1 MSALWPGKYWS
12 HSAQIA
18 TALCKGTQG
27 RRRQRKTHI
36 WCRRLTTTQVTN
48 GSGKVLRPRPA
59 TQKISSSGK
68 YFWERK
74 TEVFLF
80 LLSLKLFL
88 PSLAQLATQE
98 LWAFPRKQSLW
109 LPTARLLGNLFF
121 WYFKFFPGI
130 SRLCEIFEL
139 LQNCP
144 YVGNLWNSPDISIHA
159 ISIWNLS
166 IFLRGDLTFGKI
178 AKVLEAIHK
187 GTNSE
192 LFDLCQRLWTEE
204 Y

>member
-1 MSALWPGKYWS
+1 MQPCSHFYALAENPLHFDIPFCFYIAQCAFDHCIDFSKRVNTGQKSARSPGKYWS

-18 TALCKGTQG
+18 TALCKGAQG

-48 GSGKVLRPRPA
+48 GSGKVRCPRPA

-68 YFWERK
+68 YFCERK

-98 LWAFPRKQSLW
+98 LWAFPRKQSL
-109 LPTARLLGNLFF
+109 
-121 WYFKFFPGI
+121 
-130 SRLCEIFEL
+130 
-139 LQNCP
+139 
-144 YVGNLWNSPDISIHA
+144 
-159 ISIWNLS
+159 
-166 IFLRGDLTFGKI
+166 
-178 AKVLEAIHK
+178 
-187 GTNSE
+187 
-192 LFDLCQRLWTEE
+192 
-204 Y
+204 